1 MVMAV
6 RILTP
11 TVPHRLPAQRA
22 NLCVVGSAAYV
33 SHSVS
38 PLVVISDAPI
48 IIVDSR
54 LSLVHQ
60 GKPAFTAVVEL
71 TRCGL
76 ALKAELQQPIEPS
89 CLWHIV
95 FISSVQQICNTI
107 AVSIVEPAPDLLP
120 MSTNAPP
127 HKPFFYA
134 LRLRVYRYVTE
145 LAPQFL
151 QLRVPFPKGLN
162 FC

>member
-1 MVMAV
+1 RRPHRPPERERLCHHRPERCTHGPRFQNPFQRGHLRASFSSSFFVILLRIPMVMAV

-22 NLCVVGSAAYV
+22 NLRVVGSAAYV

-76 ALKAELQQPIEPS
+76 ALKPELQQPIEPS

-95 FISSVQQICNTI
+95 FISSAQQI
-107 AVSIVEPAPDLLP
+107 
-120 MSTNAPP
+120 
-127 HKPFFYA
+127 
-134 LRLRVYRYVTE
+134 
-145 LAPQFL
+145 
-151 QLRVPFPKGLN
+151 
-162 FC
+162 